1 MKMSRKMVD
10 YLRFLVSM
18 LLQQGKSVCKACELC
33 LFSGN
38 RTIFLLVT
46 DDRYLIVLYVAHQVK
61 GGEESGCL
69 HTFCWNYR
77 WDCICDHSRIHRP
90 AAFRRMPLYN
100 LAKRIVSCD
109 VC

>member
-18 LLQQGKSVCKACELC
+18 LLQQGNSVCKACELC

-61 GGEESGCL
+61 GGEEIGCL
-69 HTFCWNYR
+69 HTFC
-77 WDCICDHSRIHRP
+77 
-90 AAFRRMPLYN
+90 
-100 LAKRIVSCD
+100 
-109 VC
+109 